1 MKTLLFLFLLA
12 VTSHAFA
19 QSSSVAALKTLQQ
32 TEFFNEFKELRDRSQ
47 SAVKNFKTIQGRYSE
62 EQVAAVT
69 AAYNSSADYFN
80 AALHNIKADLM
91 QKEKRKYLI
100 AYPDAY
106 SKQIEADLY
115 RAKEY
120 YANTFQKEITEL
132 TNGQITGAALIVL
145 IPQIIKY
152 TQLAI
157 EVVKRIDGE
166 IKKMNET
173 ILNQYLVEP
182 YKFKTWDEI

>member
-1 MKTLLFLFLLA
+1 MKTFFLFLFLA
-12 VTSHAFA
+12 VTLNALA
-19 QSSSVAALKTLQQ
+19 QSSSVVALKTLQQ
-32 TEFFNEFKELRDRSQ
+32 TEFFNEFRELRDRSQ
-47 SAVKNFKTIQGRYSE
+47 ASVKNFKTIQSRYSE
-62 EQVAAVT
+62 EEVAGVI

-80 AALHNIKADLM
+80 AALRNIKTDLM
-91 QKEKRKYLI
+91 HKEKRKYLI

-106 SKQIEADLY
+106 SKQVEADLY

-145 IPQIIKY
+145 IPQILKY

-157 EVVKRIDGE
+157 EVIKKVDSE
-166 IKKMNET
+166 IKKMNEN
-173 ILNQYLVEP
+173 ILEQYLVEP